1 MHTSFS
7 RHTLL
12 TSIHSPQQ
20 IHRPGRI
27 PHRTYLHPDRTLTGT
42 ALQSGRIIHLTS
54 MHTPTAE
61 THASSCHR
69 AKTPHQTL
77 GLNHAP
83 HPPTPRPTHTATQEH
98 IHKCALPARAHTRT
112 CIHTYTYS
120 PPPPSLR
127 AEEKGARSGGGEER
141 REDGRA
147 RRSGHRGSIPFDL
160 RVLPLC
166 PGPKQ

>member
-1 MHTSFS
+1 MT
-7 RHTLL
+7 
-12 TSIHSPQQ
+12 
-20 IHRPGRI
+20 
-27 PHRTYLHPDRTLTGT
+27 HRTYLHPDRTLIGT
-42 ALQSGRIIHLTS
+42 VVQSGRIIHLTS

-61 THASSCHR
+61 THASSYHR

-83 HPPTPRPTHTATQEH
+83 HRPIAHIRPHTNTYTDV
-98 IHKCALPARAHTRT
+98 PYPRAHT

-147 RRSGHRGSIPFDL
+147 RRSGHRGSFPFDL